1 MQRTGFHEIK
11 STRGNQSFI
20 LQQELEQSQNST
32 KQFSKAYYDLHPRLC
47 HLRATNNELKR
58 EYSLLK
64 TKIDSIKECQICNEQ
79 FDHGM
84 HQPAKATC
92 GRILY
97 CKSCLTSIGNSTG
110 KCPACRENFQS
121 KHVVAVNLSFV

>member
-1 MQRTGFHEIK
+1 MSANNFLLKLIGNLYVQNRVLRNQIDERK
-11 STRGNQSFI
+11 SKSFT

-32 KQFSKAYYDLHPRLC
+32 KQFSKAYYDLHPTLC

-84 HQPAKATC
+84 HQPAKATL
-92 GRILY
+92 GIFFTA
-97 CKSCLTSIGNSTG
+97 SH
-110 KCPACRENFQS
+110 A
-121 KHVVAVNLSFV
+121 